1 VKVVINDCFG
11 GFGLSPAGLK
21 AWAKRKGRECYFFEY
36 GRDRNGGLDI
46 HKLVPTDNPDSLFYS
61 AYDLP
66 DIEKFDDKHFISDFD
81 IERTDS
87 DLIAVVEEMGD
98 AANGRC
104 SKLKIVEIPDGIE
117 WQIEEYDGTEW
128 VSEKHRTWS

>member
-1 VKVVINDCFG
+1 MKVVINDCFG

-36 GRDRNGGLDI
+36 GKDKNGAMDI
-46 HKLVPTDNPDSLFYS
+46 HKYVPTADPDSMFFT

-66 DIEKFDDKHFISDFD
+66 EISVFDAKHDVSDSGID
-81 IERTDS
+81 RTDP

-117 WQIEEYDGTEW
+117 WQIEEYGGTEW